1 MKLVN
6 WNVGCANPR
15 SKSSRVVARAD
26 EIRDRIARYSPEIVC
41 LTETHSELLQGG
53 HRICARPDCGS
64 GIQEGPRKVL
74 LWSKESWEPRE
85 RVDDTGDARMPPG
98 RFISGV
104 TRTSVGVV
112 TVIGLCIPWEHSQS
126 GARYSG
132 ERREPWEDHELYLK
146 HLAEVLARA
155 PSERLVV
162 MGDFNQKISKSGRTR
177 SRRANLLRQAI
188 PRHMKVVTSC
198 GRSTFDHIAISA
210 DMEVAAED
218 VISIPGASARARSG
232 VVADVLVRGS

>member
-26 EIRDRIARYSPEIVC
+26 EIRDRIDRYSPEIVC

-74 LWSKESWEPRE
+74 LWSRE
-85 RVDDTGDARMPPG
+85 RWRQVVDDIGDDRLPPG

-104 TRTSVGVV
+104 TRTSIGDV
-112 TVIGLCIPWEHSQS
+112 TVVGLCIPWKGSRTPVY
-126 GARYSG
+126 GGVRG
-132 ERREPWEDHELYLK
+132 EWDDHEGL
-146 HLAEVLARA
+146 
-155 PSERLVV
+155 PGTS
-162 MGDFNQKISKSGRTR
+162 QR
-177 SRRANLLRQAI
+177 S
-188 PRHMKVVTSC
+188 S
-198 GRSTFDHIAISA
+198 
-210 DMEVAAED
+210 
-218 VISIPGASARARSG
+218 
-232 VVADVLVRGS
+232 LVRTLGATCGDGRFQPEVQQVRSNAITPCKLAPAGDSAAHEGGHILWSQYDRSHCDKR